1 MAGEIQ
7 LNSTT
12 FATESAGAITVSNVN
27 SATNRTNLGLGSIA
41 TQASNSIDI
50 DGGAI
55 DGTTIGGSTAAAG
68 SFTDLQFNSGFGSVA
83 TAYGCRA
90 WVNFNGTGTVSIR
103 ESGNVSSIT
112 DNGTGDYTI
121 NFTTAMPDANY
132 SWCFSTN
139 NERQICTVDIPN
151 AVSYSGYQLAGS
163 LRVNTPGVSGSVRV
177 LDDHLYVAVQIFR

>member
-12 FATESAGAITVSNVN
+12 MATESSGAITLSNVN

-90 WVNFNGTGTVSIR
+90 WVNFNGTGTPAIR
-103 ESGNVSSIT
+103 DSGNVSSIT
-112 DNGTGDYTI
+112 DLGTGNYTV
-121 NFTTAMPDANY
+121 NLTNAMPDTNY
-132 SWCFSTN
+132 AVAGLMQPTVTN
-139 NERQICTVDIPN
+139 NGSDSFAN
-151 AVSYSGYQLAGS
+151 ATYNSTSSVTLFHYEDGTIRDSNWVS
-163 LRVNTPGVSGSVRV
+163 VV
-177 LDDHLYVAVQIFR
+177 IFR